1 MPFARQ
7 LPRPAALAAT
17 LLLLGG
23 ALAVQP
29 ARAADALVTD
39 RPDFV
44 ESSDVVGR
52 GRVQIETGL
61 GFERNEAD
69 GLKTRTRSTPTL
81 LRLGF
86 RDDMEFR
93 VETDGLLRTRTQ
105 DQATGFTQTE
115 RGTADTSIG
124 IKWRVQEGDE
134 ARGTPGMAWLAHVD
148 LDTGSAAFRGQGLRP
163 SLRFVAEWDLPDDMS
178 IGVMPG
184 FVADKAEDGSRFT
197 AGIFAVTFGKGW
209 SPAWHTFVEIAAQQ
223 LASRAHGGNV
233 VSFDFGAT
241 WLVNDALQLDLSGS
255 RGLTR
260 DTPDLQWG
268 VGVSYRF

>member
-1 MPFARQ
+1 MKTAILSPTR
-7 LPRPAALAAT
+7 AAT
-17 LLLLGG
+17 ITTAVLVG
-23 ALAVQP
+23 ALAVP
-29 ARAADALVTD
+29 HARAADALVTD

-105 DQATGFTQTE
+105 DQATGLTQTE

-148 LDTGSAAFRGQGLRP
+148 LDTGSKAFRGQGLRP
-163 SLRFVAEWDLPDDMS
+163 SLRFVAEWDLPHDMS

-184 FVADKAEDGSRFT
+184 VVADKADDGSRF
-197 AGIFAVTFGKGW
+197 ASGLFAVTLGKGW

-241 WLVNDALQLDLSGS
+241 YLVNDALQLDLSAS

>member
-1 MPFARQ
+1 MKTAI
-7 LPRPAALAAT
+7 LSPAWAAT
-17 LLLLGG
+17 IATAVLVG
-23 ALAVQP
+23 AVAMQQ
-29 ARAADALVTD
+29 ARAAESISTD

-93 VETDGLLRTRTQ
+93 VETDGWLRSRVQ
-105 DQATGFTQTE
+105 DLSTGNTQTE
-115 RGTADTSIG
+115 HGTADTSIG
-124 IKWRVQEGDE
+124 IKWRQQEGDE
-134 ARGTPGMAWLAHVD
+134 AHGAPGMAWLAHVD
-148 LDTGSAAFRGQGLRP
+148 LDTGSTAFRGQGLRP
-163 SLRFVAEWDLPDDMS
+163 SLRFVAEWDLPYDMS

-184 FVADKAEDGSRFT
+184 VVADKADDGSRFA
-197 AGIFAVTFGKGW
+197 AGMFAVTLGKGW
-209 SPAWHTFVEIAAQQ
+209 SPAWHSFVEIAAQQ

-233 VSFDFGAT
+233 VSFDFGAA
-241 WLVNDALQLDLSGS
+241 WLVNDSLQLDLSAS

-260 DTPDLQWG
+260 DTPDFQWG
-268 VGVSYRF
+268 VGASYRF

>member
-1 MPFARQ
+1 MKTALLSPTRAATIATAV
-7 LPRPAALAAT
+7 LVGALAAHH
-17 LLLLGG
+17 
-23 ALAVQP
+23 
-29 ARAADALVTD
+29 ARAADSITTD

-93 VETDGLLRTRTQ
+93 VETDGFLRT
-105 DQATGFTQTE
+105 DTE
-115 RGTADTSIG
+115 RGMADTSIG
-124 IKWRVQEGDE
+124 IKWRTQEGDE
-134 ARGTPGMAWLAHVD
+134 ARGTPGMAWLANVE
-148 LDTGSAAFRGQGLRP
+148 LDTGSTAFRGQGLRP
-163 SLRFVAEWDLPDDMS
+163 SLRFVAEWDLLDDMS

-184 FVADKAEDGSRFT
+184 LVADKAEDGSRFT
-197 AGIFAVTFGKGW
+197 AGIFAVTLSKGW
-209 SPAWHTFVEIAAQQ
+209 SPAWHTFVEIAGQQ

-233 VSFDFGAT
+233 VSFDLGASY
-241 WLVNDALQLDLSGS
+241 LVNDSLQLDIAAS

-268 VGVSYRF
+268 VGVSFRF

>member
-1 MPFARQ
+1 MKTALLSPTRAATIATAV
-7 LPRPAALAAT
+7 LAGALAA
-17 LLLLGG
+17 
-23 ALAVQP
+23 QQ
-29 ARAADALVTD
+29 ARAADSITTD

-52 GRVQIETGL
+52 GQVQVETGL

-69 GLKTRTRSTPTL
+69 GLRTRTRSTPTL

-105 DQATGFTQTE
+105 DLSTGLAQTE
-115 RGTADTSIG
+115 RGMADTSIG
-124 IKWRVQEGDE
+124 IKWRTQQGDE

-148 LDTGSAAFRGQGLRP
+148 LDTGSTAFRGQGLRP
-163 SLRFVAEWDLPDDMS
+163 SLRFVAEWDLPNDMS

-184 FVADKAEDGSRFT
+184 VVADQADDGSRFA
-197 AGIFAVTFGKGW
+197 AGLFAVTLGKGW
-209 SPAWHTFVEIAAQQ
+209 SPAWHTFVEIAGQQ

-233 VSFDFGAT
+233 VSVDVGAT
-241 WLVNDALQLDLSGS
+241 YLVNDSLQLDIAAS

-260 DTPDLQWG
+260 ETPDFQWG
-268 VGVSYRF
+268 AGVSFRF